1 MKLTKSQ
8 LKQLIKEELQA
19 VLSEVVTPT
28 LPYDKAPFVDAGG
41 HFGSRQLDMLE
52 DPRVEDIDSYS
63 KERYQAWLDHG
74 LNPEISIYDA
84 IEGHD
89 KAAQWWNVKMQGRR
103 FPDQASHDEAKATFI
118 ADWMNKRLVSNAARR
133 EEDERAYEAERDP
146 SL

>member
-41 HFGSRQLDMLE
+41 HFGSLQLDMLE
-52 DPRVEDIDSYS
+52 DPRVEDIDEYS
-63 KERYQAWLDHG
+63 KAAYQMLLDHG
-74 LNPEISIYDA
+74 LNPEINIYDV
-84 IEGHD
+84 IEGYD
-89 KAAQWWNVKMQGRR
+89 KAAQWWNAEMQGRR
-103 FPDQASHDEAKATFI
+103 FPDKASHDEAKAAFI